1 MAGGDDSTRRRLL
14 DAAVACIVDEGF
26 YRASSNRIAR
36 RAGVTWGVIQHHF
49 GTREKLMLEVVREGI
64 DGLVTTF
71 EQAHIEGAT
80 PAERLESLADV
91 VWSLYCTPEFLANV
105 QIVMNLT
112 RDPATAAA
120 TVEALGRLGRR
131 VEASWQRLVD
141 QVVPP
146 ADQPPGLQKA
156 LFYVLRGAAVGEE
169 LLDSMIGGEAARR
182 AAHRTTSRHRAE
194 RQMLLDALSATLPK
208 SP

>member
-1 MAGGDDSTRRRLL
+1 MAVAEDSTRRRLL
-14 DAAVACIVDEGF
+14 DAAIACIVDEGF

-64 DGLVTTF
+64 DELVTTF
-71 EQAHIEGAT
+71 EQANIAGDT
-80 PAERLESLADV
+80 QAERLESLADV
-91 VWSLYCTPEFLANV
+91 VWSHYCRPEFLANV

-120 TVEALGRLGRR
+120 TVEAINNLSLRM
-131 VEASWQRLVD
+131 EASWQRLVA

-146 ADQPPGLQKA
+146 EDQPPGYDKA
-156 LFYVLRGAAVGEE
+156 LFFILRGVAVGEE
-169 LLDSMIGGEAARR
+169 LLDSMVGGEAARLPVR
-182 AAHRTTSRHRAE
+182 RTAE
-194 RQMLLDALSATLPK
+194 RQVLLDALSATLPK
-208 SP
+208 TP

>member
-1 MAGGDDSTRRRLL
+1 MAAADDSTRRRLL

-49 GTREKLMLEVVREGI
+49 GTREKLMLEVVREGV
-64 DGLVTTF
+64 DELVTTF
-71 EQAHIEGAT
+71 EQAEVEGPTA
-80 PAERLESLADV
+80 AARLESLADV
-91 VWSLYCTPEFLANV
+91 VWSHYCRPEFLASI

-112 RDPATAAA
+112 RDPATAGA
-120 TVEALGRLGRR
+120 TVESINNLGHRM
-131 VEASWQRLVD
+131 EASWQRLVD

-146 ADQPPGLQKA
+146 ADQTPGFGRA
-156 LFYVLRGAAVGEE
+156 LFFILRGVAVGEE
-169 LLDSMIGGEAARR
+169 LLDSMVGGERARR
-182 AAHRTTSRHRAE
+182 PVRRKAE
-194 RQMLLDALSATLPK
+194 RQYLLDALAATLPE